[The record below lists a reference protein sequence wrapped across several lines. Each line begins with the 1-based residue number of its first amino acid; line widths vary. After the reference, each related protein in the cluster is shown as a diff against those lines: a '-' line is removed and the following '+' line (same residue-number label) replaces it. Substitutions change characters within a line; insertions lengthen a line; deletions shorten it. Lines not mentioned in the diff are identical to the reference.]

1 MKRPSMKFDKDAIV
15 AFLLNHCEKLVV
27 GAVALAALGLAWGGV
42 NSLRLKSVKPDQTP
56 AALTSLNATAT
67 NHINAATKPPA
78 ANRKA
83 GKLALAIDPWRPQQV
98 KIVPAPE
105 MALLDRPL
113 FQELAKRTKPNVFP
127 IEDLRAVAGIAV
139 LPAVEA
145 PNAADVPP
153 AAPPQFEQA
162 RPERPRGRGPRRGA
176 EPPTDLASQGP
187 ELVPVMGD
195 TTRGRIAPYV
205 IVTGLVPVARQREE
219 FERCF
224 ASVGFRDPELDA
236 PQWGQYL
243 IERAVVGTGGADR
256 WERLKLK
263 NVETFD
269 KQGGPPNQPQPTEP
283 LQPEL
288 LPAAF
293 LVGATEAD
301 VGYAAAVPQRID
313 DSWGFAAVHPWF
325 LPQLK
330 RLLEQNLVGL
340 DVDRGAAPT
349 DAKQLRD
356 SPDDFVGKVVLLE
369 GMKFVG
375 DPDPQRQAGVVAHGV
390 AAADGSVT
398 FATDEV
404 GAVDSI
410 VFAIAGPWARTLALD
425 GGVSPDVACT
435 LRVRLEMI
443 GQTPVARILG
453 IRYVAA
459 DGGAGEELVDP
470 TPLPLAGGQPGGLA
484 PGSQLEA
491 AGPQEGADF
500 RLFRFVDTDV
510 KPGQQYSYRVKFAL
524 RNPNFDLDQ
533 QYLTDAALAKGEFLV
548 SKESNQSAP
557 VRVPEP
563 TSMLVKPLTKD
574 EIKRM
579 KMKPGWFEI
588 LVLGENAAT
597 GNYAIRGLLTE
608 VGGLA
613 NVDPALNK
621 PGDQRTRGEAI
632 TTGRILVDVRGRQE
646 DRGNTGSATGPGDML
661 EMLFL
666 DPKTGAF
673 EFVSAADSQ
682 SRYDR
687 YAHTMPLTD
696 DPKKGGNS
704 PAGLPAG
711 PNPFEFAPPARGG
724 P

>member
-1 MKRPSMKFDKDAIV
+1 MKFDKDAIL

-27 GAVALAALGLAWGGV
+27 GVVALAALGLTWGGV

-56 AALTSLNATAT
+56 ASLTGLTASA
-67 NHINAATKPPA
+67 NRHIDAATKPPA
-78 ANRKA
+78 SNHKA
-83 GKLALAIDPWRPQQV
+83 DTLALAIDPWRPQQV
-98 KIVPAPE
+98 KIAVAPE

-139 LPAVEA
+139 LPAVDA

-153 AAPPQFEQA
+153 VAPPQPETA
-162 RPERPRGRGPRRGA
+162 RPGRPRGPQRGA
-176 EPPTDLASQGP
+176 EPPP
-187 ELVPVMGD
+187 EFAPPPPGFAPVMGD

-205 IVTGLVPVARQREE
+205 IVTGLVPVARQQEE

-224 ASVGFRDPELDA
+224 AGSGFRDPERDA
-236 PQWGQYL
+236 PKWGQYL
-243 IERAVVGTGGADR
+243 IERAVVGTGGAER
-256 WERLKLK
+256 WDKLKLK
-263 NVETFD
+263 NVTTFD
-269 KQGGPPNQPQPTEP
+269 KEGGQQNQSAEP

-288 LPAAF
+288 LPPAF
-293 LVGATEAD
+293 LVGATEAEIS
-301 VGYAAAVPQRID
+301 YAAGVPQRID
-313 DSWGFAAVHPWF
+313 DSWGFATVHPWF

-330 RLLEQNLVGL
+330 RLIEQNQVGVAIDGL
-340 DVDRGAAPT
+340 AEPA
-349 DAKQLRD
+349 DAKQLRK
-356 SPDDFVGKVVLLE
+356 SPDDFVGKVVLLK

-375 DPDPQRQAGVVAHGV
+375 DPSPQQAGVVAHGV
-390 AAADGSVT
+390 KSVDGSVS
-398 FATDEV
+398 FEADEV
-404 GAVDSI
+404 GTTDQTT
-410 VFAIAGPWARTLALD
+410 FALAGPWARTLDLD
-425 GGVSPDVACT
+425 GGVRPDTPCS
-435 LRVRLEMI
+435 LRVRLEMV

-459 DGGAGEELVDP
+459 DGAGGEELVDP
-470 TPLPLAGGQPGGLA
+470 NPLPLAGGASGGIA
-484 PGSQLEA
+484 PGSPSGLV
-491 AGPQEGADF
+491 GPEEGAEF

-510 KPGQQYSYRVKFAL
+510 KPGQSYRYRVKFLL
-524 RNPNFDLDQ
+524 RNPNFGLDQ
-533 QYLTDAALAKGEFLV
+533 QHLTDPAIAKGEFLV
-548 SKESNQSAP
+548 SKESNGSVP

-579 KMKPGWFEI
+579 KMKPGSYEI
-588 LVLGENAAT
+588 LVLGASADT
-597 GNYAIRGLLTE
+597 GHYAVRGLLTE

-632 TTGRILVDVRGRQE
+632 STGRILVDARGRQE
-646 DRGNTGSATGPGDML
+646 DRGNAGSSTGPGDML

-666 DPKTGAF
+666 DPNTGTF

-687 YAHTMPLTD
+687 YAQTLPAGD
-696 DPKKGGNS
+696 DSKKGGS
-704 PAGLPAG
+704 QPSGLPANQ
-711 PNPFEFAPPARGG
+711 NPFDFAPPGRGT

>member
-1 MKRPSMKFDKDAIV
+1 MKRPSMKFDKDAIL

-27 GAVALAALGLAWGGV
+27 GVIALAALGLAWGGIDA
-42 NSLRLKSVKPDQTP
+42 LRLKSVKPDQTP
-56 AALTSLNATAT
+56 AALTSLNANAN
-67 NHINAATKPPA
+67 NHIDAATKPPA

-83 GKLALAIDPWRPQQV
+83 GRLALAIDPWRPQQV
-98 KIVPAPE
+98 KIVAAPE
-105 MALLDRPL
+105 MSLFDRPL

-139 LPAVEA
+139 LPAVEV

-153 AAPPQFEQA
+153 AAPPQPEEA
-162 RPERPRGRGPRRGA
+162 RPGRPRGRGPRRGTQP
-176 EPPTDLASQGP
+176 EPEFAPPGP
-187 ELVPVMGD
+187 GFAPVMGD

-205 IVTGLVPVARQREE
+205 IVTGLVPVAKQQEE

-224 ASVGFRDPELDA
+224 ASTGFRDRDLDA
-236 PQWGQYL
+236 PKWGQYL
-243 IERAVVGTGGADR
+243 VERSVVGTGGAER

-263 NVETFD
+263 NVEALD
-269 KQGGPPNQPQPTEP
+269 VAGGPQNQPAEP
-283 LQPEL
+283 MQPEI
-288 LPAAF
+288 LPPAF
-293 LVGATEAD
+293 LVGATEAEI
-301 VGYAAAVPQRID
+301 GYAAGVPQRID
-313 DSWGFAAVHPWF
+313 DSWGFAAIHPWF

-330 RLLEQNLVGL
+330 RLLEQNQVGV
-340 DVDRGAAPT
+340 DVDRAVAPA

-356 SPDDFVGKVVLLE
+356 SPDEFVGKVVLLE

-375 DPDPQRQAGVVAHGV
+375 DPDPQRQAGVVAHAV
-390 AAADGSVT
+390 ATADGGVK
-398 FATDEV
+398 FATDEI
-404 GAVDSI
+404 GTVDGT

-425 GGVSPDVACT
+425 GGVTPDIPCT

-443 GQTPVARILG
+443 GPTPVARILG
-453 IRYVAA
+453 IKYAAA
-459 DGGAGEELVDP
+459 DGGAGEELFDP
-470 TPLPLAGGQPGGLA
+470 NPLPLAGGQAVGLA
-484 PGSQLEA
+484 TVRQPGA
-491 AGPQEGADF
+491 VGPEEGAEF

-510 KPGQQYSYRVKFAL
+510 KPGLRYSYRVKFAL
-524 RNPNFDLDQ
+524 RNPNFGLDQ
-533 QYLTDAALAKGEFLV
+533 QHLADPTLAKGEFLV
-548 SKESNQSAP
+548 SKESNQSPP

-563 TSMLVKPLTKD
+563 TSMLAKPLTKD

-579 KMKPGWFEI
+579 KMKPGWYEI

-597 GNYAIRGLLTE
+597 GNYAIRSLLTE

-632 TTGRILVDVRGRQE
+632 STGRILVDARGRQE
-646 DRGNTGSATGPGDML
+646 DRGNAGSAAGPGDML
-661 EMLFL
+661 EMLFF
-666 DPKTGAF
+666 DPTTGAF

-687 YAHTMPLTD
+687 YALTLPLAE
-696 DPKKGGNS
+696 DPKKGGNQ
-704 PAGLPAG
+704 PAGLPANQ
-711 PNPFEFAPPARGG
+711 NPFEFAPPGRGG

>member
-1 MKRPSMKFDKDAIV
+1 MKRPSMKFDKDAIL

-27 GAVALAALGLAWGGV
+27 GVVALAALGLVWGGV
-42 NSLRLKSVKPDQTP
+42 NSLRFKSVKPDQTP
-56 AALTSLNATAT
+56 ASLTGLIANA
-67 NHINAATKPPA
+67 NKHIDAATKPPA
-78 ANRKA
+78 SNHKA
-83 GKLALAIDPWRPQQV
+83 GRLTLAIDPWRPQQV
-98 KIVPAPE
+98 KIAVAPE

-139 LPAVEA
+139 LPAVDA

-153 AAPPQFEQA
+153 VAPPQPETA
-162 RPERPRGRGPRRGA
+162 RPGRPRGPRLREFA
-176 EPPTDLASQGP
+176 PPPP
-187 ELVPVMGD
+187 EFAPVMGD

-205 IVTGLVPVARQREE
+205 IVTGLVPVARQQEE

-224 ASVGFRDPELDA
+224 TGSGFRDPELDA

-243 IERAVVGTGGADR
+243 IERTVVGTGGAESWDK
-256 WERLKLK
+256 LKLK
-263 NVETFD
+263 NVATFD
-269 KQGGPPNQPQPTEP
+269 KEGGPQNQPQPTEP

-301 VGYAAAVPQRID
+301 IGYAAGVPQRID
-313 DSWGFAAVHPWF
+313 DSWGFATVHPWF

-330 RLLEQNLVGL
+330 RLLEQNKVSV
-340 DVDRGAAPT
+340 DVDRAIAPA

-356 SPDDFVGKVVLLE
+356 SPDEFVGKVVLLK

-375 DPDPQRQAGVVAHGV
+375 DPYPQRQAGVVAHGV
-390 AAADGSVT
+390 ESVDGSVS
-398 FATDEV
+398 FEANEV
-404 GAVDSI
+404 GTADRTM
-410 VFAIAGPWARTLALD
+410 FALAGPWARMLALD
-425 GGVSPDVACT
+425 GGVSPDSPCN
-435 LRVRLEMI
+435 LRVRLEMVA
-443 GQTPVARILG
+443 QTPVARILG

-459 DGGAGEELVDP
+459 DGAGGEELVDP
-470 TPLPLAGGQPGGLA
+470 NPLPLAGGASGGIA
-484 PGSQLEA
+484 PGSPSGLV
-491 AGPQEGADF
+491 GPEEGAEF

-510 KPGQQYSYRVKFAL
+510 KPGQSYRYRVKFAL
-524 RNPNFDLDQ
+524 RNPNFGLDQ
-533 QYLTDAALAKGEFLV
+533 QHLTDPALAKSEFLV
-548 SKESNQSAP
+548 SKESNVSVP

-579 KMKPGWFEI
+579 KMKPGWYEI
-588 LVLGENAAT
+588 LVLGPSADT
-597 GNYAIRGLLTE
+597 GNYAVRGLLTE

-632 TTGRILVDVRGRQE
+632 STGRILVDARGRQE
-646 DRGNTGSATGPGDML
+646 DRGNAGSSTGPGDML

-666 DPKTGAF
+666 DPSTGTF

-687 YAHTMPLTD
+687 YAQTLPAGD
-696 DPKKGGNS
+696 DSKKGGS
-704 PAGLPAG
+704 QPSGLPANQ
-711 PNPFEFAPPARGG
+711 NPFEFAPPGRGA